1 MAIVMSPAM
10 KQMDKI
16 IDRLYARPD
25 AAPFREPVN
34 WRELGLFDY
43 PELIKRPMALTDVK
57 AKLTAGQYRNPVE
70 CAEDVN
76 LIWQNCMTY
85 NMDGSEFY
93 KLANKF
99 RKAFQEQFTKVKQSN
114 DAEEARNAVVD
125 LDRQP
130 TLDEQ
135 TQFAHNIYM
144 IKSEELGE
152 VITKLDESCPTA
164 LDKKQPDKD
173 ELEINIDGIDP
184 RTFHLL
190 DRLIRG
196 FLPDTAKKAKKKKGP
211 GDLPPAGTGT
221 GQGASKKQKVQ

>member
-1 MAIVMSPAM
+1 MHS
-10 KQMDKI
+10 
-16 IDRLYARPD
+16 
-25 AAPFREPVN
+25 
-34 WRELGLFDY
+34 
-43 PELIKRPMALTDVK
+43 
-57 AKLTAGQYRNPVE
+57 
-70 CAEDVN
+70 
-76 LIWQNCMTY
+76 MTY

-93 KLANKF
+93 RLANKF
-99 RKAFQEQFTKVKQSN
+99 KKQFQDHFTKVKQSN

-144 IKSEELGE
+144 IKSEELGD
-152 VITKLDESCPTA
+152 VITKLDQSCPTA

-196 FLPDTAKKAKKKKGP
+196 FLPDTAKKATKKRAT
-211 GDLPPAGTGT
+211 DAAPP
-221 GQGASKKQKVQ
+221 GQGGSKKQHKLL